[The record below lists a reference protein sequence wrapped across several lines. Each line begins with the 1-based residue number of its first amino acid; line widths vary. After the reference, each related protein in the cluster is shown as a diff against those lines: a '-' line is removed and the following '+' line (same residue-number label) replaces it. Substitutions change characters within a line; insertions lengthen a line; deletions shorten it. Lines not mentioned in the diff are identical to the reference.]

1 MASQNKHFAFRLS
14 GSFCFFA
21 AVAVLVLPLD
31 WLLSCMVSILVHEC
45 AHLIAIYL
53 CVGAWES
60 IAFGFGG
67 AQISLPGMSRGK
79 ELACSLA
86 GPVGGLC
93 LTLLAPWFPKLAV
106 CALVQSLYN
115 LLPVYPLDGGR
126 VVKCL
131 TDMLLP
137 ASYSEFISSFLSNVC
152 LGGLLALG
160 VYAWLVLALGPVPFA
175 AALAI
180 LLKSRKFPCK
190 AAHLAV
196 Q

>member
-1 MASQNKHFAFRLS
+1 MASQNKHFAFSLS

-21 AVAVLVLPLD
+21 AVAILVLPLD
-31 WLLSCMVSILVHEC
+31 WLLSCMVAILVHEC
-45 AHLIAIYL
+45 SHLIAIFL
-53 CVGAWES
+53 CTGTWEGV
-60 IAFGFGG
+60 AFGFGG
-67 AQISLPGMSRGK
+67 AEIYLPGLSRGK
-79 ELACSLA
+79 ELACALA
-86 GPVGGLC
+86 GPLGGLC

-126 VVKCL
+126 AVKCL

-137 ASYSEFISSFLSNVC
+137 VSYSEFASAFLSALC

-160 VYAWLVLALGPVPFA
+160 VYAWLVLEFGPVLFVA
-175 AALAI
+175 SLVI